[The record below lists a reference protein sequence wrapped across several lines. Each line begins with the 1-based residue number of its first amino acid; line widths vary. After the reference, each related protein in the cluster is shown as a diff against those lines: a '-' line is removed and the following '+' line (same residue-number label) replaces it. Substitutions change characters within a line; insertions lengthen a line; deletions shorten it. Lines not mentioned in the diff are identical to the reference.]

1 MKLIVVLSIA
11 EHQEEVAAL
20 LHRAG
25 IRRFSSAPIA
35 GYKKK
40 KENAALNWFSPK
52 SQEVKTNSIA
62 LFSFASKEAVEQ
74 AIQEINRCNAEKP
87 GPFPVH
93 AFVLDVERYSE
104 FL

>member
-1 MKLIVVLSIA
+1 MKLIVILSIA

-25 IRRFSSAPIA
+25 IRRFSSARLA

-40 KENAALNWFSPK
+40 KEDAALNWFSPHSK
-52 SQEVKTNSIA
+52 EIKANSIA
-62 LFSFASKEAVEQ
+62 LFSFAPEDAVSR
-74 AIQEINRCNAEKP
+74 AIDEVNRCNREMP
-87 GPFPVH
+87 SPFPLH
-93 AFVLDVERYSE
+93 AFVLDVAQHSE